1 MPRGEKRRCLVVQ
14 NSLNEVIKQHWK
26 MIFCPWWHTT
36 GNSKG
41 VHQRKDFIIKLSFN
55 PNSVLIH
62 SVEISSD
69 NGDVSWY
76 FMSWREKKMPK
87 GLCVKK
93 KKKKEKLDW
102 CMLILV
108 FGKASWSSLF
118 LFRNMRWHQILGSPN
133 RYGIGGCFMSHFG
146 SCAHST
152 YLFAV

>member
-1 MPRGEKRRCLVVQ
+1 MMPRGEKRQCLVVQ

-26 MIFCPWWHTT
+26 MICPWWHTT

-69 NGDVSWY
+69 NRDVSWY

-93 KKKKEKLDW
+93 SYIDA
-102 CMLILV
+102 CS
-108 FGKASWSSLF
+108 FRKASWNSLF

-133 RYGIGGCFMSHFG
+133 RYGIEGCFMSHFG